1 MEVHKWIV
9 LLAAVNAVLAI
20 YLVSCARKTE
30 KFAETGSA
38 TAAGAKNADIVLVV
52 KNAAETAKAVAG
64 VAGKFSGSLIGSMF
78 DGDMKSQVI
87 IKVPAASF
95 ESAIEDL
102 RKLGNVESES
112 VSGDDVESVIQALT
126 GALVSLTEQR
136 DALIRMGADSKSV
149 DDGLK
154 IQAALQKVQQ
164 KINEV
169 NAALAYL
176 RSNLANATIVVTAY
190 SQ

>member
-1 MEVHKWIV
+1 METVTIILIVAVV
-9 LLAAVNAVLAI
+9 LLAS

-52 KNAAETAKAVAG
+52 KNAAEAAKAVAS
-64 VAGKFSGSLIGSMF
+64 VAGKFSGSLIGSMV
-78 DGDMKSQVI
+78 DGDMQSQVI
-87 IKVPAASF
+87 FKVPAASF
-95 ESAIEDL
+95 ENAMEDL

-126 GALVSLTEQR
+126 GALASLTEQR
-136 DALIRMGADSKSV
+136 DALMKMAAESKSV